1 MKIVH
6 QWIDALYRLI
16 CLGDVTACVRMVGD
30 DFPCSPLSLIR
41 LSIIENNVHSGIVPQ
56 CRRRCSRHIYRCGCV
71 RPSKRESARQKP
83 DILYILIVP
92 GLFVR
97 ARSVNVV
104 SRQEFEVIL
113 KKPEGIDGAY
123 FLVPFEVPKVYG
135 TKAQVKV
142 RGTIDGY
149 PYRGSFANMGE
160 GHCMVVKKEIRQAIG
175 KSAGDKVKVVME
187 IDIEPRIVVVP
198 EDFQQAL
205 ENHTNAKEIFENFS
219 YTHKKEY
226 VEWIESAKKQET
238 RENRIKKAIEMI
250 AEGKKR
256 S

>member
-1 MKIVH
+1 V
-6 QWIDALYRLI
+6 D
-16 CLGDVTACVRMVGD
+16 T
-30 DFPCSPLSLIR
+30 
-41 LSIIENNVHSGIVPQ
+41 
-56 CRRRCSRHIYRCGCV
+56 
-71 RPSKRESARQKP
+71 
-83 DILYILIVP
+83 
-92 GLFVR
+92 
-97 ARSVNVV
+97 V

-113 KKPEGIDGAY
+113 KQPEGIDGAY

-142 RGTIDGY
+142 RGTIDGF
-149 PYRGSFANMGE
+149 PYRGSIANMGE

-175 KSAGDKVKVVME
+175 KSAGDTVKVVME
-187 IDIEPRIVVVP
+187 IDTEPRNVVVP

-205 ENHTNAKEIFENFS
+205 EDHTSVKEIFEKFS
-219 YTHKKEY
+219 FTHKKEY